1 MGLYNYHI
9 DQLPEPLNK
18 GHCFI
23 CDRAMQPYNTDPEMD
38 AFQYKCNYCNPDVI
52 IEISGSLLASSY
64 YQKVYETQGVRQN
77 ILSRIKQVKERRFS
91 ITTFF
96 ASKYFI

>member
-9 DQLPEPLNK
+9 DQLPAPLNK
-18 GHCFI
+18 SYCFI
-23 CDRAMQPYNTDPEMD
+23 CDRAMQPYNKDPEMD

-52 IEISGSLLASSY
+52 IEISGSLLASSF
-64 YQKVYETQGVRQN
+64 YQKVYETHGVRQN
-77 ILSRIKQVKERRFS
+77 ILGRIRQTSERKFS
-91 ITTFF
+91 ITTFV